1 MALKFNADTYEISMP
16 PGDTGDI
23 YLEIDWKNA
32 DLSDAAIVFG
42 VVDKFGED
50 IVLKQGDI
58 VDGKTH
64 IRICNHDTRDLE
76 PGRYGWQLRI
86 VTSPAVDENG
96 NVIADEC
103 SDNVISVFDGDKL
116 PKFILEKKG
125 ARV

>member
-1 MALKFNADTYEISMP
+1 MP

-23 YLEIDWKNA
+23 YLEIDWQNA

-42 VVDKFGED
+42 VVDRDGSD
-50 IVLKQGDI
+50 VVLKQGDI
-58 VDGKTH
+58 ADGKTH

-76 PGRYGWQLRI
+76 PGTYRWQLRI
-86 VTSPAVDENG
+86 VTNPALDGDG
-96 NVIADEC
+96 NVIADDC
-103 SDNVISVFDGDKL
+103 SDNVVSVFSGNSL